1 MSPQFGSF
9 ESVAESYITRMI
21 YQIKVKTCSIA
32 ADPILTSDLEVKWVN
47 ELFENLIYFFKYFF
61 YWV

>member
-47 ELFENLIYFFKYFF
+47 ELFENLK
-61 YWV
+61 